1 MAKQRS
7 MKQIKIFEKIFN
19 KKQTEKKTEVKEP
32 NQKLP
37 ASDYDGMGDFSRFGR
52 P

>member
-7 MKQIKIFEKIFN
+7 MKQIKIFEKIFG
-19 KKQTEKKTEVKEP
+19 KKQTKKEIKEP
-32 NQKLP
+32 DQKLP
-37 ASDYDGMGDFSRFGR
+37 PSDYDGMGNFKRFGK